1 MDKIDKVAE
10 AVAKNV
16 GMAEQDVR
24 KAIETLTEEPAPNLD
39 VFAKADN
46 LDVLV
51 VLNQK
56 LGNKMYQGTAEPK
69 KVERRHKKNKLAR
82 ASRKRNRK

>member
-1 MDKIDKVAE
+1 MDK
-10 AVAKNV
+10 
-16 GMAEQDVR
+16 
-24 KAIETLTEEPAPNLD
+24 EP
-39 VFAKADN
+39 FAKADN